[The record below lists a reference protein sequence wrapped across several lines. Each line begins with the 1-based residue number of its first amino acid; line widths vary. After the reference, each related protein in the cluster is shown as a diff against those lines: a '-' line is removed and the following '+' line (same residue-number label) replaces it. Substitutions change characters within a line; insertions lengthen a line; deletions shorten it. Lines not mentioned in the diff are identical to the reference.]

1 MPSFVTIAM
10 PFPLARLDAVR
21 AKLEGWGNPAG
32 AALRAKLD
40 AVGQIHFMSGNCF
53 ADTASAWLILEA
65 CSDVSEGETTARLAA
80 ALKDEISD
88 LLETAGAPVTGPA
101 LIEVLNRR
109 RLSFG
114 FGWFQT
120 PGLMFCGT
128 PGLDT
133 QRIRNEAALAG
144 HIEPLVLSQAERG
157 GALASLE
164 RVRETLRA
172 QGGWDWAFEAE
183 PAALLDG
190 APAIDIPGTAVAA
203 LLGAARYFLWPFILL
218 GGVVGIL
225 DAVVRWPSDGTTSGI
240 PHALAYGVGM
250 AIFLAL
256 AFSLLFSG
264 WVYLRLRQAET
275 ADAPDDT
282 PPATALV
289 DAIMARESRAAQNH
303 LFAVS
308 TMKPEWFRSIT
319 IRLILFGIGLVA
331 TKVYRPGFLGPLG
344 TIHSA
349 RFLRLKGTDKLLF
362 LSNYGGSWQAYLE
375 DFIVQASVGLTGVWS
390 NTLGFPRTNNLVLGG
405 ATDGDR
411 FKRWARRQQLPTSFW
426 YSAYPE
432 LTTARVRI
440 NAAIRQGLAGIAA
453 EDDARDWLSL
463 FGSAPAPASGIDT
476 ANVQTL
482 ALGGL
487 GRVPFAVF
495 LFGQAPQEPGAARA
509 WLGEILQRLAFGAD
523 RLPDIA
529 INAAFTST
537 GLTRL
542 GLTPAQ
548 LATFPAAFQDGMTAP
563 WRARALGDVEANAP
577 ENWWWGGAGKPVD
590 FALLVYASTASRLA
604 EALAG
609 ELERL
614 QRFEGKLVAVVNTPE
629 LPPPDQSSPEPFGF
643 EDGLSQ
649 PKIRGL
655 RPTTAADTDH
665 IVEAGELLLGYPDNN
680 GLLPPTPQAAAID
693 DPGDLLPGLPGDPAA
708 QRPDFS
714 RRQPNAPRDLGRNGT
729 FLVVRQLQQD
739 VAGYRAATERAAQ
752 ALWESGRAPAA
763 QRDLTEW
770 VAAKTVGRWRNG
782 DPLVLHPTQRPF
794 GAATDENDFRYG
806 ALDPSGIHCPFGAHI
821 RRANPRDSFGA
832 DSPTQIGIVNRHRI
846 LRIGRPYQPESET
859 GDPGLLFMCVN
870 ADIER
875 QFEFLQQTW
884 IGNRSF
890 NGLRDETD
898 PLLGHGRDAS
908 GDMSV
913 PRAAGTLGLGGF
925 KDFVTVLGGG
935 YFFLPSRQA
944 LKFLSA

>member
-1 MPSFVTIAM
+1 MKRDQRCVPEA
-10 PFPLARLDAVR
+10 DA
-21 AKLEGWGNPAG
+21 
-32 AALRAKLD
+32 
-40 AVGQIHFMSGNCF
+40 
-53 ADTASAWLILEA
+53 
-65 CSDVSEGETTARLAA
+65 TTSLAA

-88 LLETAGAPVTGPA
+88 LLETAGEPVAASA
-101 LIEVLNRR
+101 LAEALNRR
-109 RLSFG
+109 RLGFG

-128 PGLDT
+128 PCLDT
-133 QRIRNEAALAG
+133 QRIRNEAALAA

-164 RVRETLRA
+164 RVRKALRA
-172 QGGWDWAFEAE
+172 QGGWDWALEAE

-190 APAIDIPGTAVAA
+190 APAIDFPGTAVTAV
-203 LLGAARYFLWPFILL
+203 LGAARYFLWPFIALAGL
-218 GGVVGIL
+218 VGIV
-225 DAVVRWPSDGTTSGI
+225 DAVLRWPSGGTTSGI

-264 WVYLRLRQAET
+264 WVYLRLRNAET

-282 PPATALV
+282 PPAAALV
-289 DAIMARESRAAQNH
+289 DGIMTRENWTAQNH

-308 TMKPEWFRSIT
+308 TMKPGWIRSIT
-319 IRLILFGIGLVA
+319 MRLALFAIGVAA
-331 TKVYRPGFLGPLG
+331 TKVFRPGFLGALG
-344 TIHSA
+344 TIHYA

-375 DFIVQASVGLTGVWS
+375 DFIVQASVGLTAVWS
-390 NTLGFPRTNNLVLGG
+390 NTLGFPRTSNLVQGG

-440 NAAIRQGLAGIAA
+440 NAAIRQGLAGIAT

-463 FGSAPAPASGIDT
+463 FGSAPAPASRIDT
-476 ANVQTL
+476 TNVQTQ

-495 LFGQAPQEPGAARA
+495 LFGQAPEDRGQARA
-509 WLGEILQRLAFGAD
+509 WLGEISQRLAFGAD
-523 RLPDIA
+523 RLPDVA
-529 INAAFTST
+529 VNVAFTST
-537 GLTRL
+537 GLARL

-548 LATFPAAFQDGMTAP
+548 MATFPAAFQDGMTAP
-563 WRARALGDVEANAP
+563 WRSRALGDLEANAP
-577 ENWWWGGAGKPVD
+577 DGWRWGGTGKPVD
-590 FALLVYASTASRLA
+590 FVLLIYAATSTRLA
-604 EALAG
+604 EALAS
-609 ELERL
+609 ELQRL
-614 QRFEGKLVAVVNTPE
+614 QRFDGKLVAVVNTPE

-655 RPTTAADTDH
+655 RPTTPADKDH
-665 IVEAGELLLGYPDNN
+665 IVEAGELLLGYPDNS
-680 GLLPPTPQAAAID
+680 GFLPPTPQASAID
-693 DPGDLLPGLPGDPAA
+693 DPDELLPGLPDDPAA
-708 QRPDFS
+708 QKPDFS
-714 RRQPNAPRDLGRNGT
+714 RHQPNAPRDLGRNGT

-739 VAGYRAATERAAQ
+739 VAGYRAATERAAR
-752 ALWESGRAPAA
+752 ALWESGGAPTA
-763 QRDLTEW
+763 QRNLTEW

-782 DPLVLHPTQRPF
+782 DPLVLHPTERPF

-806 ALDPSGIHCPFGAHI
+806 SLDPAGIHCPFGAHI

-846 LRIGRPYQPESET
+846 LRIGRPYQPESES

-875 QFEFLQQTW
+875 QFEFLQQAW
-884 IGNRSF
+884 IGNSGF

-898 PLLGHGRDAS
+898 PLLGHGQAAS
-908 GDMSV
+908 GALSV
-913 PRAAGTLGLGGF
+913 PRAAGTLGLDGF

-944 LKFLSA
+944 LNFLSA